1 MQVGVYQVEVRA
13 SDGKGGQGS
22 CTFLVTVF
30 DSNQPPEIV
39 IPDFTIKENETL
51 YLDLLDYAFDPDGDE
66 ITFALITGVGVI
78 EGIQYVFVADYRK
91 RVQELMMLRSL

>member
-13 SDGKGGQGS
+13 SDGKGGQGG

-30 DSNQPPEIV
+30 DSNHPPEIV

-51 YLDLLDYAFDPDGDE
+51 YLDLLDYAFDPDGDG

-78 EGIQYVFVADYRK
+78 KAFNTSSLPIT

>member
-1 MQVGVYQVEVRA
+1 MQVGVYQVEVRV

-39 IPDFTIKENETL
+39 ITDFTIKENETL
-51 YLDLLDYAFDPDGDE
+51 YLDLLDYAFDPDGDG

-78 EGIQYVFVADYRK
+78 KAFNTSCCRLPKVK
-91 RVQELMMLRSL
+91 ELMMLGSL